1 MGYYSEVGLCLNK
14 AAHAAMLKKLAKQN
28 KETKK
33 EVKELL
39 TYADKYI
46 AHAKTEKE
54 SVLYHWEWVKWY
66 SSYTEVKFIEEFLQ
80 TLGDDEEV
88 ELLYRFV
95 RIGEDYDDIEFLG
108 GYYDNPFEMD
118 LGRSVY
124 INSQFSPILKP
135 QNS

>member
-14 AAHAAMLKKLAKQN
+14 AAHAAMLKKLARQN

-39 TYADKYI
+39 AYADKYI
-46 AHAKTEKE
+46 AHSKIEE
-54 SVLYHWEWVKWY
+54 GSVLYHWEWVKWY
-66 SSYTEVKFIEEFLQ
+66 NSYTEVKFVEEFLQ
-80 TLGDDEEV
+80 TLGVDEEV

-95 RIGEDYDDIEFLG
+95 RIGEEYDDIEFLG

-118 LGRSVY
+118 LGRSVH
-124 INSQFSPILKP
+124 INS
-135 QNS
+135 